1 MNPKL
6 KTGKTFNDI
15 LLIPTDFSP
24 KCDNAVRQG
33 LQMAEKLNYR
43 VMILHVVDRQNEM
56 IINSREAGQECIGLN
71 FQRYKEEFGRD
82 FRVEIET
89 MVRKSNIVSGIL
101 SVAAEIKAG
110 MLIFGT
116 NGKQGLEYLFGSN
129 ALRLVLSSPCPVV
142 VVQKRSF
149 HDGFK
154 NIVLPVNNDTD
165 PRQAVSWIMTL
176 CRLFNS
182 RIRLFLSNETDI
194 SLKNRVKIIAGQ
206 IAGLLKESNLEYT
219 METAGSN
226 RDFAQQ
232 VIAYA
237 SDSGSD
243 LIIIMTRP
251 ELNPLGFSLAGW
263 NEKIMFNQ
271 DQIAVMCI
279 NPMRIGEQ
287 VIDWMG

>member
-6 KTGKTFNDI
+6 KIGKTFNDI

-24 KCDNAVRQG
+24 KCDNAVQQG
-33 LQMAEKLNYR
+33 IQMAEKLKYK
-43 VMILHVVDRQNEM
+43 VMILHVIDRQNET
-56 IINSREAGQECIGLN
+56 ILNNRESGQECIGIN

-82 FRVEIET
+82 SRLEIET
-89 MVRKSNIVSGIL
+89 MVRKSGIVSGIL

-129 ALRLVLSSPCPVV
+129 ALKLVLNSPCPVV

-149 HDGFK
+149 YEGYK

-165 PRQAVSWIMTL
+165 PRQAVSWILTM
-176 CRLFNS
+176 CRIYNS
-182 RIRLFLSNETDI
+182 RIHLFLSSETDI

-206 IAGLLKESNLEYT
+206 ISGLLRESNLEYKL
-219 METAGSN
+219 ETAGSS
-226 RDFAQQ
+226 RDFVQQ

-251 ELNPLGFSLAGW
+251 ELNPMGFSLTGW

-279 NPMRIGEQ
+279 NPIKVGEQ